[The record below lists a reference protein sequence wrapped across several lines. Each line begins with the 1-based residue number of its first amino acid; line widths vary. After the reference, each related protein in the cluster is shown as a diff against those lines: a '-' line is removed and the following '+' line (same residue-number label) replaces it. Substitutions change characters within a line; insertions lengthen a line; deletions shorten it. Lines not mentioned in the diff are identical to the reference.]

1 MTMVAYRPLQY
12 KGASG
17 APLGT
22 WGRVALGGAPVC
34 TCEQLLDI
42 VAESTTNRRA
52 LCVTTVETITAAKV
66 ERLLQ
71 TPHFMLLLLPSQGE
85 FLSATA
91 EKEMREIEKM
101 LLDRH
106 SSAAIAFGRQNAN
119 TDILLRRI
127 REDDDLRSLATALR
141 LYTALRNIR
150 TSSCQRLKSQQA
162 AALCCFFLVAE
173 ASALAPMKPPL
184 FRPFI
189 SAFADYVQEWKPV
202 QTVKG
207 LTLTAWL
214 RGQPDESESHAP
226 TLVFVAHHDAFA
238 CVPHFATAV
247 SSSASGLAVLLA
259 LARELRK
266 LFAEKQAAYNIAFV
280 VADAGALNYG
290 GVAEWI
296 GSAESSLLNAISYAL
311 CLDNLAAH
319 ALTLHTPKA
328 YKDPEAVRFLGAL
341 ERALLAEGIDL
352 AVKTKKLAVG
362 ERALPLWPHEL
373 FTRAKVIAGTL
384 SAEAEVK
391 HLWNRQGL
399 TDDHLDRVA
408 LAKAVRGLAE
418 GTARFL
424 WHAESPK
431 DRLTFRDGSTTV
443 PRLLA
448 AWQQRAAAS
457 PRFVAY
463 RHLEAYQGSN
473 ASPLYFLEAIEAE
486 LHDVGLVTERHE
498 FEVDMAGFGFSYE
511 PPISVMFAEARSTF
525 FDWLVLL
532 SALLYCLIIYLVIRG
547 GFPSGSAASY
557 LFAALPFLGSQQAS
571 PATDLKSKKA
581 P

>member
-1 MTMVAYRPLQY
+1 MKASLLCVWGAALCGGLSSFVSFAKASSEMTMVAYRPLQY

-52 LCVTTVETITAAKV
+52 LCVTTVETITAAKASISLW
-66 ERLLQ
+66 R
-71 TPHFMLLLLPSQGE
+71 E

-127 REDDDLRSLATALR
+127 RED
-141 LYTALRNIR
+141 
-150 TSSCQRLKSQQA
+150 
-162 AALCCFFLVAE
+162 E

-238 CVPHFATAV
+238 CVPYYLCGFFRMPSRALGRQGRGIWEKFFSPRKAI
-247 SSSASGLAVLLA
+247 LIMVLLA

-399 TDDHLDRVA
+399 TDDQRSAAMPACCTYKARRLEVAA
-408 LAKAVRGLAE
+408 LAEK
-418 GTARFL
+418 
-424 WHAESPK
+424 ESQL
-431 DRLTFRDGSTTV
+431 RTHERRDGGT
-443 PRLLA
+443 LF
-448 AWQQRAAAS
+448 
-457 PRFVAY
+457 RFVAY